1 MSAFGSDKNL
11 QSAAWMTLGMAGYVT
26 NDAVIKLAA
35 EDLPLF
41 QAIFLR
47 GCWVCV
53 VLLLVNLNQRSVT
66 TLRRHFSKPI
76 AVRLVCETLGTICYL
91 SALTRLPL
99 AGLTAVLQI
108 VPLIVVFVAARLLRE
123 PVSAQRISAVLLGFF
138 GVLLVVKPGAA
149 SFSGWYFLGFL
160 TVGFIVI
167 RELATRRIQDSVP
180 TQVVALMTAISI
192 TTMGLVL
199 SLFEGWGPL
208 GARSLLLLLGAGV
221 FLTVGYVASVAT
233 VRIGDLS
240 FSAPFRYSVIVFS
253 IILQIVVF
261 GETPDALTF
270 VGSAIVAVAGL
281 WAFWADQQSPVA
293 ATVIPKQA

>member
-1 MSAFGSDKNL
+1 
-11 QSAAWMTLGMAGYVT
+11 MTLGMAGYVT
-26 NDAVIKLAA
+26 NDALIKLAA
-35 EDLPLF
+35 EELPLF

-53 VLLLVNLNQRSVT
+53 VLVVANLHQGSLRSIG
-66 TLRRHFSKPI
+66 RHFSRPI

-108 VPLIVVFVAARLLRE
+108 VPLVVVFVAARLLRE
-123 PVSAQRISAVLLGFF
+123 PVSLQRISAVCLGFI
-138 GVLLVVKPGAA
+138 GVLLVVKPGAS

-167 RELATRRIQDSVP
+167 RELATRRIEDSAP

-192 TTMGLVL
+192 TGMGLGL
-199 SLFEGWGPL
+199 SAFEGWEPL
-208 GARSLLLLLGAGV
+208 SAGAGLLLVGAGV
-221 FLTVGYVASVAT
+221 FLTIGYVASVAT
-233 VRIGDLS
+233 VRIGELS

-261 GETPDALTF
+261 GEIPDILTF
-270 VGSAIVAVAGL
+270 VGSAIVAGAGL
-281 WAFWADQQSPVA
+281 WAFWADQPRSA
-293 ATVIPKQA
+293 GATVGAGRT